1 MLQNTSF
8 DAWVLPFHLFFKYFP
23 LNIFFG
29 TTWETTQS
37 VLIQKMRSQET
48 ALQHSLEDSKYFFIA
63 FNVFFSS
70 EYFIL
75 LFFKKCCSLLRQL
88 RLVGNSTGMFS
99 LMADKEK
106 KKKKGKTKKEGDIT
120 YSHHFII
127 HRMWLT

>member
-1 MLQNTSF
+1 
-8 DAWVLPFHLFFKYFP
+8 
-23 LNIFFG
+23 
-29 TTWETTQS
+29 
-37 VLIQKMRSQET
+37 MRSQET

-106 KKKKGKTKKEGDIT
+106 KKKKEKLKKKVTLPTPIT
-120 YSHHFII
+120 LSY
-127 HRMWLT
+127 TGCD